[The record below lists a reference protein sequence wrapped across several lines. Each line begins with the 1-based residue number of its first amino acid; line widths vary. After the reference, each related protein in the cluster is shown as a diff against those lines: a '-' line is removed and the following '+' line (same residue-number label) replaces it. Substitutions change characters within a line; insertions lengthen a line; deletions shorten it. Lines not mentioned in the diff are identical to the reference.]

1 MLKLDSQFMTDL
13 RGRQLAYCAAIE
25 DVQVDEGAFDHVFW
39 DPPYDKRTQDNTRRG
54 KETKHGIS
62 APMPLGFD
70 PATTEKRLRWAA
82 WAARACRR
90 WALVFSD
97 HESSMDWATALEA
110 AGMVYVRSM
119 IWVKT
124 GDAELTHERPRQSA
138 TPQMTGDRPSSG
150 HEVIVVA
157 HHRGRRMRWNGGG
170 KHGVYTAGVVR
181 GEHRVHEAQKPLEL
195 IKEIT
200 RDFMTPGETVVDA
213 FCGSGTLLAAA
224 KHLRMGAVGLDLAK
238 KWADYAQR
246 RVDAAQATNQ

>member
-1 MLKLDSQFMTDL
+1 MLNLTHDL
-13 RGRQLAYCAAIE
+13 VKGLGGRQVAHHAALE
-25 DVQVDEGAFDHVFW
+25 DVLVDEGAFDHVFW

-70 PATTEKRLRWAA
+70 PATSEKRQRWAA

-97 HESSMDWATALEA
+97 HESSMDWADALER

-119 IWVKT
+119 IWVRT
-124 GDAELTHERPRQSA
+124 GDADLTHERPTQSGA
-138 TPQMTGDRPSSG
+138 PQLTGDRPAAG

-157 HHRGRRMRWNGGG
+157 HHGRRMRWNGHG
-170 KHGVYTAGVVR
+170 KQGVYTAGVER
-181 GEHRVHEAQKPLEL
+181 GEVRVHQAQKPIRL
-195 IKEIT
+195 ITEIM
-200 RDFMTPGETVVDA
+200 RDFMDPGETVVDS
-213 FCGSGTLLAAA
+213 FCGSGTALVAA
-224 KHLRMGAVGLDLAK
+224 KHLGLGAVGLDRDA

-246 RVDAAQATNQ
+246 RVDAARALNQ